1 MNSNAESVKDN
12 MIELSRSPGFKNLLI
27 GVTGS
32 VAAIKI
38 PILLEKLM
46 NLPLKIVIVGT
57 HHSFHFFNLQEI
69 KEKYKSV
76 KIFTDE
82 QEWSTWNQMS
92 DPVLHIELRK
102 WADIMLISPL
112 DANTL
117 AKISSGICDN
127 LLTCI
132 ARAWDLK
139 KPLLFCPSMNTFM
152 WEHPTTSEAIAKLER
167 WGYTLIPVVSKK
179 LACGDIGPGAMAEV
193 DTIIAKIESLINN

>member
-1 MNSNAESVKDN
+1 
-12 MIELSRSPGFKNLLI
+12 MIELPNSPESTNLLI

-46 NLPLKIVIVGT
+46 NLPLNIVIVGT
-57 HHSFHFFNLQEI
+57 NHSFHFFDLQEI
-69 KEKYKSV
+69 KEKYKTV
-76 KIFTDE
+76 KIFTDD
-82 QEWSTWNQMS
+82 QEWSSWKQMS

-132 ARAWDLK
+132 ARAWDLQ

-152 WEHPTTSEAIAKLER
+152 WEHPVTSEAIRKLET

-193 DTIIAKIESLINN
+193 DTIIAQIKSLV